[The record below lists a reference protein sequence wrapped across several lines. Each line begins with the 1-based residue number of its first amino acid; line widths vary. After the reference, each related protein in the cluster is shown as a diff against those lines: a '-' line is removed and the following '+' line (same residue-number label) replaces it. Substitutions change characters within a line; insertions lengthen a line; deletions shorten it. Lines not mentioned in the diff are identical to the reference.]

1 MKYTYLTAALAALVL
16 ASCGKNDDE
25 SAQNASVEEE
35 EVAIIDVDMA
45 HRRAVDLQRTY
56 TANVEADNLNNI
68 APAMSNRIQSI
79 TVDVGDHVS
88 RGQKL
93 VTLDAANA
101 DQQRINLEQV
111 ERDYKRAVQ
120 LLEIGAGTQSSVDQ
134 LKSQLDALRAQYRNT
149 MDNTVLTSPINGVV
163 IARNYDP
170 GDMTGGQP
178 VLTVGQITPNVK
190 VMINVNE
197 TDITVVKRGMPVDVT
212 LDAFPGETFSGR
224 ITRVAPAVDASTRTF
239 PVEVQVANPG
249 GKILPGMFAR
259 VEINLGQ
266 RENVVVPDRAVV
278 KQSGSAVKFV
288 YTYSNGT
295 VQYKQVE
302 LGQRLDDAYELLSG
316 IEDGDTVVVAGQVR
330 LVDGAKA
337 QINKK

>member
-1 MKYTYLTAALAALVL
+1 MKKTYTAAFLMALALS
-16 ASCGKNDDE
+16 SCSGDKEKNE
-25 SAQNASVEEE
+25 NEIVAEEE
-35 EVAIIDVDMA
+35 DVAIIEVDVA
-45 HRRAVDLQRTY
+45 HRRAVDLHRDY

-79 TVDVGDHVS
+79 RVDVGDHVS
-88 RGQKL
+88 RGQVL
-93 VTLDAANA
+93 VTLDSSSA

-111 ERDYKRAVQ
+111 ERDYKRALQ
-120 LLEIGAGTQSSVDQ
+120 LLEIGSGTQSSVDQ
-134 LKSQLDALRAQYRNT
+134 LKSQLDALKAQYRNT
-149 MDNTVLTSPINGVV
+149 MENTVLTSPISGVV
-163 IARNYDP
+163 TARNYDP
-170 GDMTGGQP
+170 GDMTGAQP
-178 VLTVGQITPNVK
+178 VLTVGQITPSVK

-197 TDITVVKRGMPVDVT
+197 TDIAVIKKGMPVEVT
-212 LDAFPGETFSGR
+212 FDAFKGETFNGR
-224 ITRVAPAVDASTRTF
+224 VTRVAPAVDATTRTL
-239 PVEVQVANPG
+239 PVEVQIANPG

-295 VQYKQVE
+295 VRYRQVD
-302 LGQRLDDAYELLSG
+302 LGQRLDDAYELLGG
-316 IEDGDTVVVAGQVR
+316 IEDGDTVVIAGQVR

-337 QINKK
+337 KLNVK